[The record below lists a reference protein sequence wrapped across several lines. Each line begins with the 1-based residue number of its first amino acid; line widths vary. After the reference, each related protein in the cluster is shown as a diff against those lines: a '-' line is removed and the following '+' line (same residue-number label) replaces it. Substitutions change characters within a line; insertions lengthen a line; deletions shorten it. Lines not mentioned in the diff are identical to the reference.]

1 MKYVSISSVSLKTS
15 ACVHFSAFYCG
26 TPPCK
31 RLHCFNISI
40 LITTT
45 EINIFEN
52 KLTLGE
58 YIGYLVLGAVEVRIF
73 SSDGS
78 VYSFK

>member
-1 MKYVSISSVSLKTS
+1 MMKLHFYSGGTSL
-15 ACVHFSAFYCG
+15 
-26 TPPCK
+26 
-31 RLHCFNISI
+31 FNNSI
-40 LITTT
+40 LTTT

-58 YIGYLVLGAVEVRIF
+58 YIGWLVLGAVEVGIF

-78 VYSFK
+78 MY

>member
-1 MKYVSISSVSLKTS
+1 MMKLHFYSGGTSL
-15 ACVHFSAFYCG
+15 
-26 TPPCK
+26 
-31 RLHCFNISI
+31 FNISI
-40 LITTT
+40 LTTT

-58 YIGYLVLGAVEVRIF
+58 YIGWLVLGAVEVGIF

-78 VYSFK
+78 MY